1 MSLDAER
8 GNAIKQQRE
17 HKELSQA
24 HVAEMLD
31 IGLTTYNRYER
42 GLRPIPMPIASRL
55 AEILGMSLEEIAGQ
69 AAPPSVSDLVSESA
83 TGAIASRIVAR
94 RQQLGISAS
103 QIAASADIK
112 LEEYQRYETG
122 EEHPPL
128 AVAAEIA
135 EALDISLLE
144 LAGKI
149 PKSMDFNGRWWAA
162 WQGTGLN
169 SSKVDRH
176 NMTMLRAGDSI
187 LVDDGWRGVLQVFRN
202 EVLLGWY
209 RPPVGT
215 RSQQGVYL
223 WFPTDGDYAYGR
235 WTGIN
240 DNNSIGSGW
249 CVIAR
254 EEAKANELIERLVAD
269 NTQPRAALRLPP
281 LSGWGT

>member
-1 MSLDAER
+1 
-8 GNAIKQQRE
+8 
-17 HKELSQA
+17 
-24 HVAEMLD
+24 
-31 IGLTTYNRYER
+31 
-42 GLRPIPMPIASRL
+42 
-55 AEILGMSLEEIAGQ
+55 MSLEEIAGQ
-69 AAPPSVSDLVSESA
+69 AAPPSLTDLVSESSTA
-83 TGAIASRIVAR
+83 AIAAKISAR

-103 QIAASADIK
+103 QVAASANIK
-112 LEEYQRYETG
+112 LEEYLRYEAG
-122 EEHPPL
+122 EEQPPL
-128 AVAAEIA
+128 AVAAELS
-135 EALDISLLE
+135 EALDISLPE
-144 LAGKI
+144 MAGKI

-162 WQGTGLN
+162 WQGTELD

-187 LVDDGWRGVLQVFRN
+187 LVDDGWRGVFQVFRN

-215 RSQQGVYL
+215 RSQQGVFL
-223 WFPTDGDYAYGR
+223 WFPTTDGEYAYGR

-269 NTQPRAALRLPP
+269 NAQPRAALRLPP